1 MNKHVK
7 TTLLVGSGSV
17 GGFILGALF
26 VGKMV
31 LDSDCLRE
39 ALAKKMVND
48 IFGEPKRYGQRVTY
62 NSYYNGRAS
71 NASKYENIRSKRV
84 FDWSKEEKIIFATSK
99 EANDVLDQMLV
110 VMNDY
115 GSVSVADY
123 KDLCNIDVK
132 TVYTDNGYGWTPEIL
147 NHMDPSCSMVDHIQG
162 GYTIKLP
169 DPIKLK

>member
-7 TTLLVGSGSV
+7 SALLVGSGSV

-39 ALAKKMVND
+39 ALEKKIVND

-62 NSYYNGRAS
+62 NHYYNGES
-71 NASKYENIRSKRV
+71 SKKETEFLWNDAYQPV
-84 FDWSKEEKIIFATSK
+84 FPTRK
-99 EANDVLDQMLV
+99 EAEAVYDKLQQIAT
-110 VMNDY
+110 DY
-115 GSVSVADY
+115 GCVTVE
-123 KDLCNIDVK
+123 DLYDLSGIIG
-132 TVYTDNGYGWTPEIL
+132 TYQMHGYGWAEEVIKASKGIINPKDNTW
-147 NHMDPSCSMVDHIQG
+147 
-162 GYTIKLP
+162 TIKLP